1 MNRFRFNTHRFNAI
15 GVAIVVSPFPLS
27 VTLEILQVYG
37 IQVSEIKEHSIVITD
52 SQNYYITIIENDL
65 L

>member
-15 GVAIVVSPFPLS
+15 GIARIVSPFPIN
-27 VTLEILQVYG
+27 VTLGILQDYG

-52 SQNYYITIIENDL
+52 SQNYYITIIEG
-65 L
+65 